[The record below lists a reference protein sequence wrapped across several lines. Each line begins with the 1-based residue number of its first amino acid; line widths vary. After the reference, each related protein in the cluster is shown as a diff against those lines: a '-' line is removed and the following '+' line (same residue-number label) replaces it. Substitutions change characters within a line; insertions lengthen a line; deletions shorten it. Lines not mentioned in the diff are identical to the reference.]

1 MSSDKEVEYTDD
13 VIAELEWIFSKG
25 FLSPG
30 GREEVAKIVEGID
43 FEGKEVLDIGAG
55 IGGPACALVEDHG
68 AAHVTGIDV
77 EEPVLHQAAEL
88 VSSRG
93 LQDRI
98 NLKQVDPGPLPFGDE
113 SFDVV
118 FSKDTI
124 IHIPDKEA
132 LFKEVSRVL
141 RPGGWVVMSDW
152 YCSEEPFTEEMS
164 NWVEATGLSFAMTP
178 IRNNQS
184 FLGKA
189 GFVNCATLDRNAW
202 FADFTQKSVER
213 LGGPDYEAIV
223 AALGQEEADALLSQT
238 TRRALVAA
246 QGQLRPGHL
255 RGRKPA

>member
-1 MSSDKEVEYTDD
+1 MSSDQEVEYTNDI
-13 VIAELEWIFSKG
+13 IAVLEWIFSRG

-43 FEGKEVLDIGAG
+43 FAGQEVLDIGVG
-55 IGGPACALVEDHG
+55 IGGPACALVQDHG

-77 EEPVLHQAAEL
+77 EQPVLHKAAEL
-88 VSSRG
+88 VASRG
-93 LQDRI
+93 IQDRI
-98 NLKQVDPGPLPFGDE
+98 TLKQVQPGPLPFEDE

-118 FSKDTI
+118 FSKDSI
-124 IHIPDKEA
+124 IHIPGKEA
-132 LFKEVSRVL
+132 LFKDVVRVL

-178 IRNNQS
+178 IKNDETLLER
-184 FLGKA
+184 A
-189 GFVNCATLDRNAW
+189 GFIDCETLDRNAW
-202 FADFTQKSVER
+202 FAEFTQKSVDR
-213 LGGPDYEAIV
+213 LGGLDYEAIV
-223 AALGQEEADALLSQT
+223 SALGQERADTMLAQT
-238 TRRALVAA
+238 KRRALVAA